1 VQNYFR
7 ENFKENKKILMDK
20 NRELSKLKNSILKF
34 NKDFPG
40 KNLVFSDGNKDA
52 KVMIIG
58 EAPGRTENKLQKPF
72 VGRAGKLLDTLL
84 ESIHLDRSKVY
95 ITNVVNYRPDK
106 NRKPTSEEINEFKK
120 LLFKH
125 IEIISP
131 KYILLLGASAATAVL
146 NHIGPLNE
154 VRGKWKSVKIINSYF
169 DILTTVHPAF
179 LLRQQ
184 SKKKYA
190 LKDLMEFSKKIRV
203 NKNKN

>member
-1 VQNYFR
+1 
-7 ENFKENKKILMDK
+7 MDK

-58 EAPGRTENKLQKPF
+58 EAPGRTEDKLQKPF
-72 VGRAGKLLDTLL
+72 VGRAGKLLDSLL

-106 NRKPTSEEINEFKK
+106 NRRPTPEEINEFKK

-131 KYILLLGASAATAVL
+131 KCILLLGATAAKAVL
-146 NHIGPLNE
+146 NHIGPLSE
-154 VRGKWKSVKIINSYF
+154 ARGKWINVKIIKSYF
-169 DILTTVHPAF
+169 DILTTFHPAF
-179 LLRQQ
+179 LLRQPRQ
-184 SKKKYA
+184 KKKVIKDFMLIKKKY
-190 LKDLMEFSKKIRV
+190 LIYI
-203 NKNKN
+203 

>member
-7 ENFKENKKILMDK
+7 ENLEENKKILMDK

-58 EAPGRTENKLQKPF
+58 EAPGRTEDKLQKPF
-72 VGRAGKLLDTLL
+72 VGRAGKLLDSLL

-106 NRKPTSEEINEFKK
+106 NRKPTADEINEFKK
-120 LLFKH
+120 LLFRH
-125 IEIISP
+125 IEIISH
-131 KYILLLGASAATAVL
+131 KCILLLGATAATTVL
-146 NHIGPLNE
+146 NHTGPLCDA
-154 VRGKWKSVKIINSYF
+154 RGKWRNVKIINSYF
-169 DILTTVHPAF
+169 DILTTFHPAF
-179 LLRQQ
+179 LLRQPL
-184 SKKKYA
+184 KKKFA
-190 LKDLMEFSKKIRV
+190 LQDLFKFSI
-203 NKNKN
+203 NI